1 MTTAQRKQRWMND
14 AISSLTSAC
23 SIAQRVGIDPKL
35 EDIQAV
41 KSAAN
46 QARQAAKELD
56 TLSGMLEVEL
66 ENKK

>member
-1 MTTAQRKQRWMND
+1 MTVEARKQRWMND
-14 AISSLTSAC
+14 AVSSLTSAVTLVRRI
-23 SIAQRVGIDPKL
+23 SIDPKL
-35 EDIQAV
+35 ADIQAV

-56 TLSGMLEVEL
+56 ILTGMLEVEM

>member
-1 MTTAQRKQRWMND
+1 MND
-14 AISSLTSAC
+14 AVASLTSAC
-23 SIAQRVGIDPKL
+23 TLVQRIGIDPTL
-35 EDIQAV
+35 NDIQAV

-56 TLSGMLEVEL
+56 TLTGMLEVEL